1 MRKSILFLFL
11 IFRLTVLAQSI
22 SVSSFK
28 LLDTDLT
35 ANTAGTMEMD
45 QNGETAALIK
55 VVTTQTGFSFD
66 GGALGIVKTKQ
77 TPGEVWV
84 YIPRGAKKISIKHP
98 QLGVLRDYYFPC
110 AIEAARTYE
119 MVLISGEVRT
129 IVKEKANSQYIVIQ
143 VSPANA
149 IIEFDNEILPTTNGY
164 AQKFVKLGTYEYR
177 VQAKDYHTTAGKVT
191 VDDPKHKKVLE
202 LILEPAFGWIRIPR
216 HDEYNGAQ
224 VFIDNT
230 LIGAI
235 PLNPYKL
242 LSGKHNLK
250 IVKDLYSPSFQSL
263 TIKDND
269 TTTVTP
275 ILNANYS
282 EVSINVENDAEIYV
296 NEVLKGNGTWKGKLE
311 PGIYMIEAKKKGH
324 KSTQKVI
331 EIKPQQN
338 IQEFGLIAP
347 SPIFGSVNITSNPSD
362 SEIYIDEAPVG
373 NSPIL
378 LPDILIGEH
387 QIKIKHKGYKDCIS
401 TVVVRENETSTI
413 EVLMED
419 EKLTTVHFRCNVPGA
434 IVYVDGEKFGKIEDL
449 KKLSPGKHEIRVV
462 SEGFKDYEISIF
474 TGLSFYEYNVKMVPD
489 KSSIKRKK
497 KKSIW

>member
-149 IIEFDNEILPTTNGY
+149 IIEFDNEFLPTNNGY

-191 VDDPKHKKVLE
+191 IDDPNNKKMLE
-202 LILEPAFGWIRIPR
+202 VNLKPAFGWIEIP
-216 HDEYNGAQ
+216 DNEEYNGAQ

-230 LIGAI
+230 LAGTI
-235 PLNPYKL
+235 PMKSRN
-242 LSGKHNLK
+242 LSSGEHNLK
-250 IVKDLYSPSFQSL
+250 IVNSNVQSH
-263 TIKDND
+263 TIRKEPRNNNFINKIPQDININNKVCICGRRD
-269 TTTVTP
+269 HE
-275 ILNANYS
+275 INNLNISNMM
-282 EVSINVENDAEIYV
+282 
-296 NEVLKGNGTWKGKLE
+296 T
-311 PGIYMIEAKKKGH
+311 
-324 KSTQKVI
+324 
-331 EIKPQQN
+331 
-338 IQEFGLIAP
+338 
-347 SPIFGSVNITSNPSD
+347 TSNN
-362 SEIYIDEAPVG
+362 EL
-373 NSPIL
+373 PI
-378 LPDILIGEH
+378 
-387 QIKIKHKGYKDCIS
+387 Q
-401 TVVVRENETSTI
+401 
-413 EVLMED
+413 
-419 EKLTTVHFRCNVPGA
+419 TT
-434 IVYVDGEKFGKIEDL
+434 
-449 KKLSPGKHEIRVV
+449 
-462 SEGFKDYEISIF
+462 DYEERESLHH
-474 TGLSFYEYNVKMVPD
+474 T
-489 KSSIKRKK
+489 RKPH
-497 KKSIW
+497 SHSLHPY

>member
-191 VDDPKHKKVLE
+191 IDDPNNKKMLE
-202 LILEPAFGWIRIPR
+202 VNLKPAFGWIEIPANE
-216 HDEYNGAQ
+216 EYNGAQ
-224 VFIDNT
+224 VYIDNT
-230 LIGAI
+230 LVGI
-235 PLNPYKL
+235 KL
-242 LSGKHNLK
+242 
-250 IVKDLYSPSFQSL
+250 
-263 TIKDND
+263 
-269 TTTVTP
+269 
-275 ILNANYS
+275 
-282 EVSINVENDAEIYV
+282 
-296 NEVLKGNGTWKGKLE
+296 
-311 PGIYMIEAKKKGH
+311 
-324 KSTQKVI
+324 
-331 EIKPQQN
+331 
-338 IQEFGLIAP
+338 
-347 SPIFGSVNITSNPSD
+347 
-362 SEIYIDEAPVG
+362 
-373 NSPIL
+373 
-378 LPDILIGEH
+378 
-387 QIKIKHKGYKDCIS
+387 
-401 TVVVRENETSTI
+401 
-413 EVLMED
+413 
-419 EKLTTVHFRCNVPGA
+419 
-434 IVYVDGEKFGKIEDL
+434 
-449 KKLSPGKHEIRVV
+449 
-462 SEGFKDYEISIF
+462 
-474 TGLSFYEYNVKMVPD
+474 
-489 KSSIKRKK
+489 
-497 KKSIW
+497 